1 MSSVDLP
8 SHCDVLVVGAGPSG
22 AACASWLAR
31 SGVDVVLVDQHDFPR
46 DKVCG
51 DGLIPD
57 AHHALRRLGVY
68 DEVMAAAE
76 PSQHVACIGPRGGRI
91 DVPGTVAVLP
101 RRVLD
106 DIVCRAAVRAGAKL
120 FTPWRFEAP
129 LEEDATVVGARFRR
143 GELVREV
150 RAHWVVLATG
160 AVPQALL
167 AAGMC
172 ERRSPSGIALR
183 GYVKNDAMVGR
194 IKALEVVWHKSLSPG
209 YGWIFPAPG
218 GRFNIGV
225 GVAHSHPIVDGEPAK
240 MKDVNLRRVFD
251 AFCEHY
257 APARELMRTG
267 VLEGDLKGAPLRF
280 TLAGAR
286 FSKPGLLVTGEAAG
300 STYSFTGEGIGKAY
314 ETGLLAAE
322 ALLAERVADG
332 VSPSTGVAPGT
343 TDAVR
348 TRYEAGLAALR
359 PRFEL
364 YERANK
370 VNNFLWLTDLLIWRA
385 RKSQALVRKMAGVLD
400 ETSNP
405 GSLVSVRGFFKVLF
419 PPR

>member
-1 MSSVDLP
+1 MRNSDLP
-8 SHCDVLVVGAGPSG
+8 SQCDVLVVGAGPAG
-22 AACASWLAR
+22 AACALWLAR
-31 SGVDVVLVDQHDFPR
+31 AGVDVVVVDQHDFPR

-57 AHHALRRLGVY
+57 AHHALKRLGVY
-68 DEVMAAAE
+68 DEVMAAAQ
-76 PSQHVACIGPRGGRI
+76 PSQHVACIGSRGGRV
-91 DVPGTVAVLP
+91 DVPGSVAVLP
-101 RRVLD
+101 RKLLD

-120 FTPWRFEAP
+120 HTPWRFDVP
-129 LEEDATVVGARFRR
+129 LSENDVVAGARLKQ
-143 GELVREV
+143 GENVREV
-150 RAHWVVLATG
+150 RARWVVIATG
-160 AVPQALL
+160 AVPQALQ
-167 AAGMC
+167 AAAMC
-172 ERRSPSGIALR
+172 TRRTPSGIALR

-225 GVAHSHPIVDGEPAK
+225 GIAHSHPARDGEPAK

-251 AFCEHY
+251 AFCAHY
-257 APARELMRTG
+257 EPARELMRTG
-267 VLEGDLKGAPLRF
+267 TLEGDLKGAPLRCS
-280 TLAGAR
+280 LAGAR
-286 FSKPGLLVTGEAAG
+286 FSRPGLLVTGEAAG

-322 ALLAERVADG
+322 ALLAERAADDA
-332 VSPSTGVAPGT
+332 SPGARVAPGT

-370 VNNFLWLTDLLIWRA
+370 VNSFLWLTDLLIWRA
-385 RKSQALVRKMAGVLD
+385 RGSQRLLRKMAGVLD

-419 PPR
+419 AGN

>member
-1 MSSVDLP
+1 
-8 SHCDVLVVGAGPSG
+8 
-22 AACASWLAR
+22 
-31 SGVDVVLVDQHDFPR
+31 
-46 DKVCG
+46 
-51 DGLIPD
+51 
-57 AHHALRRLGVY
+57 
-68 DEVMAAAE
+68 MAAAA
-76 PSQHVACIGPRGGRI
+76 PARHVACIGPRGGRV

-106 DIVCRAAVRAGAKL
+106 DIVCRAAVRAGATL

-129 LEEDATVVGARFRR
+129 LLEGDRVVGARLKQ
-143 GELVREV
+143 GETPAEV
-150 RAHWVVLATG
+150 RARWVVLATG

-209 YGWIFPAPG
+209 YGWIFPAPD

-225 GVAHSHPIVDGEPAK
+225 GVAHSHPAVDGAPAK

-251 AFCEHY
+251 AFCAHY
-257 APARELMRTG
+257 APAHELMRTG
-267 VLEGDLKGAPLRF
+267 
-280 TLAGAR
+280 T
-286 FSKPGLLVTGEAAG
+286 LVTGEAAG

-322 ALLAERVADG
+322 ALIA
-332 VSPSTGVAPGT
+332 APGFAHSGVPAGSF
-343 TDAVR
+343 DDVR
-348 TRYEAGLAALR
+348 SRYEAGLAALQ
-359 PRFEL
+359 PRFNL
-364 YERANK
+364 YERANQ
-370 VNNFLWLTDLLIWRA
+370 VNAHPWLADVLIWRA
-385 RKSQALVRKMAGVLD
+385 NKSARLLRRMAGVLE

-405 GSLVSVRGFFKVLF
+405 GNLVSLRGFFKVFF
-419 PPR
+419 PGR

>member
-1 MSSVDLP
+1 MSSADLP
-8 SHCDVLVVGAGPSG
+8 SHCDVLVIGAGPAG
-22 AACASWLAR
+22 AACAQWLAR
-31 SGVDVVLVDQHDFPR
+31 AGVDVVLVDQHDFPR

-57 AHHALRRLGVY
+57 AHHALKRLGVH
-68 DEVMAAAE
+68 DDVMAAAHPAE
-76 PSQHVACIGPRGGRI
+76 HVACIGPRGGRI

-129 LEEDATVVGARFRR
+129 VTDKLGEGDVVVGAQFKR
-143 GELVREV
+143 GDTVRVV
-150 RAHWVVLATG
+150 RARWVVLATG

-225 GVAHSHPIVDGEPAK
+225 GVAHSHPIVDGQPAK

-257 APARELMRTG
+257 APARELMRSG

-280 TLAGAR
+280 SLEGAR
-286 FSKPGLLVTGEAAG
+286 YSKPGLLVTGEAAG
-300 STYSFTGEGIGKAY
+300 STYSFTGEGIGKAL

-322 ALLAERVADG
+322 ALLAHKPADA
-332 VSPSTGVAPGT
+332 VVPPGT
-343 TDAVR
+343 VDAVR
-348 TRYEAGLAALR
+348 TRYDAALLALK
-359 PRFEL
+359 PRFAL
-364 YERANK
+364 YEHANK
-370 VNNFLWLTDLLIWRA
+370 VNNYLWLTDLLIWRA
-385 RKSQALVRKMAGVLD
+385 RKSRTLLRKMAGVLD

-405 GSLVSVRGFFKVLF
+405 GSLVSFRGFYKVLF
-419 PPR
+419 PGR

>member
-1 MSSVDLP
+1 
-8 SHCDVLVVGAGPSG
+8 
-22 AACASWLAR
+22 
-31 SGVDVVLVDQHDFPR
+31 
-46 DKVCG
+46 
-51 DGLIPD
+51 
-57 AHHALRRLGVY
+57 
-68 DEVMAAAE
+68 MAAAQ
-76 PSQHVACIGPRGGRI
+76 PSRHVACIGSRGGRV
-91 DVPGTVAVLP
+91 DVPGTLAVLP

-106 DIVCRAAVRAGAKL
+106 DIVCRAAVRAGARL
-120 FTPWRFEAP
+120 CTPWRFDAP
-129 LEEDATVVGARFRR
+129 IADDGTVTGARFKQ
-143 GELVREV
+143 GDLAREV
-150 RAHWVVLATG
+150 RARWVVLATG

-167 AAGMC
+167 ASGMC

-225 GVAHSHPIVDGEPAK
+225 GVAQSHPAVDGAPAK

-251 AFCEHY
+251 AFCKHY
-257 APARELMRTG
+257 APARELMATG

-322 ALLAERVADG
+322 ALLADG
-332 VSPSTGVAPGT
+332 AAVPAGSAE
-343 TDAVR
+343 AVR
-348 TRYEAGLAALR
+348 TRYEASLAALQ
-359 PRFEL
+359 PRFAL
-364 YERANK
+364 YEHANQI
-370 VNNFLWLTDLLIWRA
+370 NTHPWLADLVIWRA
-385 RKSQALVRKMAGVLD
+385 GKNARLLRKLAGLLD
-400 ETSNP
+400 ETTLP
-405 GSLVSVRGFFKVLF
+405 RRIFSVRGLLKVFF
-419 PPR
+419 PGN

>member
-1 MSSVDLP
+1 MSNADLP
-8 SHCDVLVVGAGPSG
+8 SQCDVLVVGAGPAG
-22 AACASWLAR
+22 AACALWLAR
-31 SGVDVVLVDQHDFPR
+31 AGVDAVLVDQHDFPR

-68 DEVMAAAE
+68 DEVMAAAQ
-76 PSQHVACIGPRGGRI
+76 PSQHVACIGSRGGRI
-91 DVPGTVAVLP
+91 DVPGTLAVLP

-106 DIVCRAAVRAGAKL
+106 DIVCRAAVRAGARL
-120 FTPWRFEAP
+120 FTPWRFDAP
-129 LEEDATVVGARFRR
+129 ITDGAVVTGARFKQDDR
-143 GELVREV
+143 VREV
-150 RAHWVVLATG
+150 RARWVVLATG

-167 AAGMC
+167 ASGMC

-209 YGWIFPAPG
+209 YGWIFPAPD

-225 GVAHSHPIVDGEPAK
+225 GVAQSHPAVDGAPAK
-240 MKDVNLRRVFD
+240 MKDVNLRHVFD

-257 APARELMRTG
+257 APARELMATG
-267 VLEGDLKGAPLRF
+267 VLEGGLKGAPLRF

-322 ALLAERVADG
+322 ALLAEGATV
-332 VSPSTGVAPGT
+332 PGGSEA
-343 TDAVR
+343 AVR
-348 TRYEAGLAALR
+348 TRYEAGLKALQ
-359 PRFEL
+359 PRFAL
-364 YERANK
+364 YEHANQI
-370 VNNFLWLTDLLIWRA
+370 NTHPWLADLVIWRA
-385 RKSQALVRKMAGVLD
+385 GKNARLLRKLAGLLD
-400 ETSNP
+400 ETTLP
-405 GSLVSVRGFFKVLF
+405 RRIFSVRGLLKVFFPGK
-419 PPR
+419 